1 VRALTIWLTL
11 VAAGVASAQE
21 LPDGPGRV
29 SVAARCSACHGS
41 DLITQQRLSRA
52 GWGREID
59 KMVRWGA
66 VVETPEREALLD
78 YLAAHF
84 APKGVG
90 ASAAAASADYARACL
105 VCHGEDLI
113 AAQRLTR
120 AGWTREVDKM
130 IRWGAAVPEAGKAAL
145 VDDLAARF
153 PVRPR

>member
-1 VRALTIWLTL
+1 MLL
-11 VAAGVASAQE
+11 AGGVGSAQQ

-29 SVAARCSACHGS
+29 PLTARCSACHES
-41 DLITQQRLSRA
+41 DLVVQQRLSAA

-66 VVETPEREALLD
+66 VVEPPERALLLD

-84 APKGVG
+84 APKTVVAKAPAAPVG
-90 ASAAAASADYARACL
+90 YERACL
-105 VCHGEDLI
+105 VCHEADLI

-130 IRWGAAVPEAGKAAL
+130 IRWGAAVPEAEKTAL
-145 VDDLAARF
+145 LDYLATTF